1 MVIPNYIFETG
12 LEEKDML
19 RSKAWMKTGRFAVA
33 IVFIAG
39 LELVAL
45 NGVAQSSERGAQGSV
60 STRDARMDPDLMEI
74 SVPGLEKLYARHR
87 YTVTEVTQ
95 WYLDRIE
102 RYDGTYRAI
111 LYLDKQ
117 EALRR
122 AAEEDR
128 EPRNAKH
135 GALWGVPIVIKANTS
150 VHDWATSA
158 GWTGFLKPGEELI
171 APRDALV
178 VQCLREAGAIFLGQT
193 NMPDFAASD
202 TNISTAGGRTGDA
215 YNVHYSPGGS
225 SGGTATA
232 VAANF
237 AVLGTGTDT
246 ANSIRQPSANNSLV
260 GILPTRGLTSIA
272 GVEPLDWLRDNIGPL
287 ARDVRSAVIAFDVM
301 QAEDSLD
308 PRTLGSSEK
317 AETGSYTR
325 YLKKNA
331 LRGIRF
337 GVPWF
342 ILEGSPDIYG
352 TGPHAPPNGG
362 AVNPETRAAF
372 MKAIEQLHAAGATV
386 IIDKDILP
394 ESFFADVR
402 KVNPQP
408 YRREGLD
415 RFLQEFGPP
424 QYHSV
429 AEFEAVT
436 GNTFPPFLLGG
447 ARSGPVTPQRLIES
461 DPQSEANFLGP
472 QREALEEY
480 EATRKKWRLDGFVYP
495 ALQVPTYD
503 ETLPGASEE
512 GPHSE
517 TAWVNRI
524 GVPAV
529 SVPGGFYS
537 DGLPFGLEI
546 SGVRWKDGDL
556 VGYAYAYE
564 QATHNRHPPKLVEGP
579 WKTE

>member
-1 MVIPNYIFETG
+1 MLRRNTWRKTSRLVVVIVFMAGMEFGSNRGIAQSPETG
-12 LEEKDML
+12 T
-19 RSKAWMKTGRFAVA
+19 RS
-33 IVFIAG
+33 
-39 LELVAL
+39 
-45 NGVAQSSERGAQGSV
+45 SGS
-60 STRDARMDPDLMEI
+60 AREARTDRDLMEL
-74 SVPGLEKLYARHR
+74 SVPGLEKLYAKHR

-117 EALRR
+117 DALRR
-122 AAEEDR
+122 AAEEDA
-128 EPRNAKH
+128 EPTKARH
-135 GALWGVPIVIKANTS
+135 GVLWGVPIVIKANTS
-150 VHDWATSA
+150 VQGWVTSA
-158 GWTGFLKPGEELI
+158 GWIGFLKPGEELV

-178 VQCLREAGAIFLGQT
+178 VRRLRDAGAIFLGQT

-215 YNVHYSPGGS
+215 YDVRYSPGGS

-272 GVEPLDWLRDNIGPL
+272 GVEPLDWMRDNIGPL
-287 ARDVRSAVIAFDVM
+287 ARDVRSAVIALDVM
-301 QAEDSLD
+301 QAEDPLD

-317 AETGSYTR
+317 AEAGPYTR
-325 YLKKNA
+325 YLRKNA
-331 LRGIRF
+331 LRGKRF
-337 GVPWF
+337 AVPWF
-342 ILEGSPDIYG
+342 ILNGSPDVYG
-352 TGPHAPPNGG
+352 TEPHAPPNGG
-362 AVNPETRAAF
+362 AVDPETRAAL
-372 MKAIEQLHAAGATV
+372 MKAIERLRAAGATV

-394 ESFFADVR
+394 ESFLADVR
-402 KVNPQP
+402 KINPQP
-408 YRREGLD
+408 YRREGLEH
-415 RFLQEFGPP
+415 FLRDFAPP

-429 AEFEAVT
+429 AEFEAAT

-447 ARSGPVTPQRLIES
+447 TRSDAVTPQQQIET
-461 DPQSEANFLGP
+461 DPESEAKFWGP
-472 QREALEEY
+472 QREALQEY
-480 EATRKKWRLDGFVYP
+480 EDAREKWKLDGFVYP

-503 ETLPGASEE
+503 ETLPGASQA
-512 GPHSE
+512 GPRTE

-537 DGLPFGLEI
+537 DGLPFGIEL

-564 QATHNRHPPKLVEGP
+564 QATHNRQLPHLVEGP
-579 WKTE
+579 RKGE